1 MQEKIEG
8 RFLGLIP
15 LLIFIVIYLGAGIF
29 FQMQGV
35 EKAFYQFPAPIAM
48 LFGVF
53 TAFILFK
60 GKIEEKFK
68 VFLEGC
74 GNRDIMTMCL
84 IYLLAGAFATVTKK
98 IGGVDSTVNLG
109 LTFIPT
115 QFLSAGLF
123 IIASFVST
131 ATGTSVGAI
140 VSLAPIAVGLAQKG
154 GISTPLILAALMSGA
169 MFGDNLSIISDTT
182 IASTGTQN
190 VEMKAK
196 LKVNSKV
203 AIPAGI
209 ISIILFII
217 LGNTGSTNVIIEK
230 HDYQLI
236 KLLPYICVF
245 VFSILEFNVFS
256 ILASGI
262 VVSSV
267 IGLFMG
273 TFTPIQLCN
282 EIYNGFTGMTDIFLL
297 SLFTGGIG
305 ALITKAGGIQ
315 WIVDWVQ
322 KHIVGPKSAQLG
334 IGALVSIADLAVA
347 NNTVAILLIG
357 PIAKKIS
364 EKYNLSPK
372 NVAAILDIFS
382 CIFQGI
388 IPYGAQMLILL
399 EATSGSVSPIQV
411 IPLLWYQ
418 FLLGLFTIVF
428 IIMRKQEDNF
438 PVGACDEE
446 LV

>member
-1 MQEKIEG
+1 MQEETKG
-8 RFLGLIP
+8 RFFGLIP
-15 LLIFIVIYLGAGIF
+15 LLIFIAIYLGAGIF

-48 LFGVF
+48 LLAVF

-68 VFLEGC
+68 IFLDGC

-84 IYLLAGAFATVTKK
+84 IYLLAGAFATITKK

-109 LTFIPT
+109 LTFIPV
-115 QFLSAGLF
+115 QFLTAGLF
-123 IIASFVST
+123 VIASFVST

-140 VSLAPIAVGLAQKG
+140 VSLAPIAIGLAEKS
-154 GISTPLILAALMSGA
+154 GISTPLILSALMSGA

-190 VEMKAK
+190 VEVKAK
-196 LKVNSKV
+196 LKVNSKI
-203 AIPAGI
+203 AIPAAI
-209 ISIILFII
+209 ISIFLFVIF
-217 LGNTGSTNVIIEK
+217 GNINSTDVIIQK
-230 HDYQLI
+230 YDYQLI
-236 KLLPYICVF
+236 KLLPYLCVF
-245 VFSILEFNVFS
+245 IFSILEFNVFA

-262 VVSSV
+262 IVSSI
-267 IGLFMG
+267 IGLILG
-273 TFTPIQLCN
+273 TFTPFQLAN

-297 SLFTGGIG
+297 SLFTGGVG

-315 WIVDWVQ
+315 WIVEWIE
-322 KHIVGPKSAQLG
+322 KHIVGPRSAQLG
-334 IGALVSIADLAVA
+334 IGILVSIADLAVA

-364 EKYNLSPK
+364 EKYNLSSK

-382 CIFQGI
+382 CIFQGL

-399 EATSGSVSPIQV
+399 EATSGKVSPIQL

-418 FLLGLFTIVF
+418 FLLGIFTILFIVF
-428 IIMRKQEDNF
+428 KNKN
-438 PVGACDEE
+438 
-446 LV
+446 